1 MDDQLKLQ
9 NQLCFPI
16 YTASRLVTQCYHPIL
31 KELDLTYPQYLVMLV
46 LWEKDEVNL
55 SFLTEKL
62 MLKTNT
68 LTPLVKRMESMELLT
83 RERSAQDERNII
95 ITLTEKGKQLK
106 DKAVDIPQNLF
117 NNIGISMEKA
127 EQLYALLYEVIE
139 QLEDQKETCH

>member
-31 KELDLTYPQYLVMLV
+31 KELDLTYPQYLVMSV

>member
-31 KELDLTYPQYLVMLV
+31 KELELTYPQYLVMLV

-68 LTPLVKRMESMELLT
+68 LTPLVKRMESMGLLT

-106 DKAVDIPQNLF
+106 DKAVGIPQNLF